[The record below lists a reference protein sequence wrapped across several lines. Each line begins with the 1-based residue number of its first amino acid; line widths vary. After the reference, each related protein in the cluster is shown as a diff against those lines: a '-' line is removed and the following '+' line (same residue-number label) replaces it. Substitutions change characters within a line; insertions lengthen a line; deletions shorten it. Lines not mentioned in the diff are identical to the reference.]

1 MNSWKAFYASCWL
14 LECFL
19 CKKLLRCLKRCSK
32 KSESVG
38 ESSGEYGGW
47 GTLSQPLL
55 KGLGFVQLL
64 KCWLCKLQSE
74 VVVENWAPSA
84 DHCQLQ
90 ALQFP
95 VYLIG
100 LLSMLLRC
108 NSFPGDSGGCN
119 GSDGQQTTSDH
130 DLFFFFWFKFGFGK
144 CFGASSWSSH
154 WAGHLWYSYTVH
166 FLSHITIQSRNEWFV
181 VMQNKRRWHF
191 KSMIFWFAVSSCVH
205 ACQVTSVVSNSAIL
219 WTVAHQAPLFMGFSR
234 QEYWSGLPCYPPG
247 DISDPGVESSSLMSS
262 ALAGGFFTASAT
274 WDPLNSF
281 FTFPICFK
289 CLWPCWVL
297 WQLLM

>member
-130 DLFFFFWFKFGFGK
+130 DLFFFFFG
-144 CFGASSWSSH
+144 
-154 WAGHLWYSYTVH
+154 
-166 FLSHITIQSRNEWFV
+166 
-181 VMQNKRRWHF
+181 
-191 KSMIFWFAVSSCVH
+191 SC
-205 ACQVTSVVSNSAIL
+205 L
-219 WTVAHQAPLFMGFSR
+219 
-234 QEYWSGLPCYPPG
+234 GL
-247 DISDPGVESSSLMSS
+247 ES
-262 ALAGGFFTASAT
+262 ALELLLGPATELVISGIHILSTFYHTSQSNQEMNGLLSCRIREDDTSNPWFFDLQSAHVCMHAKSLQSCPT
-274 WDPLNSF
+274 LRSYG
-281 FTFPICFK
+281 
-289 CLWPCWVL
+289 L
-297 WQLLM
+297 